1 MLHTSCLGKSEQG
14 EEQKR
19 VNKEINR
26 QLKQDKKLL
35 YNAIK
40 LLLLGSEES
49 GKSTFIKQ
57 MKIIYAGGYSTEEKQ
72 KFGVIIVQNVI
83 SAMQTLIKAMK
94 ILEIPHKRREGVNF
108 KTQLFL
114 P

>member
-40 LLLLGSEES
+40 LLLLLY
-49 GKSTFIKQ
+49 FD
-57 MKIIYAGGYSTEEKQ
+57 A
-72 KFGVIIVQNVI
+72 F
-83 SAMQTLIKAMK
+83 
-94 ILEIPHKRREGVNF
+94 F
-108 KTQLFL
+108 
-114 P
+114 